1 MHNQGEEKSVT
12 ERISRCH
19 VNPTFLVLM
28 IIFLWSCRRRRRF
41 HFQFETKKAALP
53 SRGVVLKLTSYFVN
67 DHMSGFGIFCF
78 LINTLPVLVDYLGS
92 DQCFCHIELGG
103 RAWKCLLCNLGR
115 TSRRTS
121 QCLCDASR
129 WDTPARRPSKSPRLP
144 LDLQLSWKSFKLVS
158 RQLESPFSTFRGWMD
173 ENQALLFWCLASII
187 RIVWRTTDS
196 CCAARTCLC
205 STYPRDQRSR
215 DKQFPGDE
223 EELAFSDSKGH
234 APKRP
239 LRFASHLVGSFVCDL
254 LKASNVYYK
263 LLIAVQAFQYYSG
276 FPRLVSK
283 MKETYRKRCV
293 EQSGSA

>member
-1 MHNQGEEKSVT
+1 M
-12 ERISRCH
+12 SRQSH
-19 VNPTFLVLM
+19 
-28 IIFLWSCRRRRRF
+28 IFGLDD
-41 HFQFETKKAALP
+41 HF
-53 SRGVVLKLTSYFVN
+53 FVN
-67 DHMSGFGIFCF
+67 LPASSSFPFSIWNQKSCFAKPRRGFKADLLFRQRSYVWLREFCF

-158 RQLESPFSTFRGWMD
+158 RQLESPFSTVRGWMD

-196 CCAARTCLC
+196 CCVSWYYGISKNLSMLDISAR
-205 STYPRDQRSR
+205 
-215 DKQFPGDE
+215 
-223 EELAFSDSKGH
+223 SKKSWQTIPWWWRG
-234 APKRP
+234 
-239 LRFASHLVGSFVCDL
+239 VGIFW
-254 LKASNVYYK
+254 
-263 LLIAVQAFQYYSG
+263 F
-276 FPRLVSK
+276 
-283 MKETYRKRCV
+283 
-293 EQSGSA
+293 

>member
-1 MHNQGEEKSVT
+1 MN
-12 ERISRCH
+12 
-19 VNPTFLVLM
+19 
-28 IIFLWSCRRRRRF
+28 
-41 HFQFETKKAALP
+41 
-53 SRGVVLKLTSYFVN
+53 
-67 DHMSGFGIFCF
+67 
-78 LINTLPVLVDYLGS
+78 
-92 DQCFCHIELGG
+92 
-103 RAWKCLLCNLGR
+103 
-115 TSRRTS
+115 
-121 QCLCDASR
+121 
-129 WDTPARRPSKSPRLP
+129 
-144 LDLQLSWKSFKLVS
+144 WKSF
-158 RQLESPFSTFRGWMD
+158 LESPFSTFRGWMD

-187 RIVWRTTDS
+187 RIVWRTTVDS
-196 CCAARTCLC
+196 CFVCLWC
-205 STYPRDQRSR
+205 STYPLSDQRSR

-263 LLIAVQAFQYYSG
+263 LLIAVPAAFQYYSG